1 MSALI
6 TDHSPAWQDED
17 QAELRKLARAF
28 FRAEITPHQARWD
41 EQHHVDRKIW
51 NKVGDAGLLLL
62 DVPEEYGGGG
72 GTFGHEAVIAQ
83 ELAHAHDTAL
93 GHMIHSTIVS
103 HYILAFGS
111 EEQKKTWLPRLAT
124 GESVIGIAMTEPGTG
139 SDLQRVSTT
148 AKRDGDHYL
157 VNGSKTFISNA
168 THMDLLVLVAR
179 TSSAKGAKGIS
190 LIVLELDALQG
201 FERGR
206 VLHKIGQHGQDTREL
221 SFTDVRVPVTNLL
234 GEEEGQGF
242 YQLMQQLPRERLI
255 IGVSAVAAA
264 EAALLE
270 TIAYTKERTAFGQPI
285 FDFQNT
291 RFELA
296 SLTTKT
302 LAARAFIDECIAKV
316 EAGTLDPATAS
327 MAKLLGSEVQGEV
340 VDRCL
345 QLFGGYGY
353 MTEYPIA
360 RMYASARVQRIY
372 GGTSEIMR
380 ELIGRAL

>member
-1 MSALI
+1 MSVLI

-148 AKRDGDHYL
+148 AKRDGDHYV

-221 SFTDVRVPVTNLL
+221 SFTDVRVPVANLL

-360 RMYASARVQRIY
+360 RMYAAARVQRIY